1 MNFCARNDPFG
12 KLKVRI
18 NPGAKGKVKKCENFF
33 GLAKKISAGFFYII
47 GVKWGRL
54 SATGEK
60 RKDVKLGCWGSEERV
75 RRF

>member
-1 MNFCARNDPFG
+1 MNFCARNDPLG

-18 NPGAKGKVKKCENFF
+18 SPGAKGKVKKCENFF
-33 GLAKKISAGFFYII
+33 GLAKKISAELFYII

-54 SATGEK
+54 PATGEK
-60 RKDVKLGCWGSEERV
+60 RKDVKLGRWGSGERV

>member
-1 MNFCARNDPFG
+1 VNFCARNDPFG

-18 NPGAKGKVKKCENFF
+18 SPGAKGKVKKCENFF
-33 GLAKKISAGFFYII
+33 GLAKKISAEFFYII

-54 SATGEK
+54 PATGEK